1 MLIIRQKQLIRYSN
15 SNVYFFACMITCL
28 SVCGGADVFCP
39 ALVMYMLIAQGISN
53 ALTAAKHT
61 SAISGMK
68 PPKRGY
74 RSNRKSCS
82 SMKSLL

>member
-1 MLIIRQKQLIRYSN
+1 
-15 SNVYFFACMITCL
+15 MITCL
-28 SVCGGADVFCP
+28 SVWGGADVFCP
-39 ALVMYMLIAQGISN
+39 ALVMYMLIAQGMSN

-68 PPKRGY
+68 PPKRRY

-82 SMKSLL
+82 IMKCLLQVYNSRAVKWNQYYLRC